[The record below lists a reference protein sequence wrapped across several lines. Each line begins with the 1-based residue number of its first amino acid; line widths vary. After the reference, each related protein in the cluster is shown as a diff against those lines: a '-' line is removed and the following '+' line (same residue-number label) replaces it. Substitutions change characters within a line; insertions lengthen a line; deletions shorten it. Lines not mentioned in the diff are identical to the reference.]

1 MQPFTVVGA
10 LKHLQHNDASSHFR
24 KTVSFFIVANASLQ
38 QSRKIVKWYYE
49 YSRILHFCGL
59 PKSASLKEIL
69 YFFPSLYYVI
79 KVLVQVKK
87 S

>member
-1 MQPFTVVGA
+1 MAGA

-38 QSRKIVKWYYE
+38 QSRKTVKWYHE

-59 PKSASLKEIL
+59 PKSASLKEL
-69 YFFPSLYYVI
+69 FLFLFFYYVI
-79 KVLVQVKK
+79 KVLVHVKK